1 MDTVQYKTLDEFIV
15 LHKANHINYCEIVVK
30 PNGRVEYAIPS
41 HLSKLEQIWGVPD
54 EELFDNGPI
63 RRSLYNEMPMTVSP
77 IHWLSGDLRCIVCWF
92 NGLIIPLNYT
102 ENSLR
107 TVKQLIQHRCISN
120 HCSIEVTIEKER
132 ELVCNDRDKM
142 QLLFQKREQVE
153 RKVIR
158 FLRGTY
164 YGGR

>member
-77 IHWLSGDLRCIVCWF
+77 IHWLSEDLRCIVCWF
-92 NGLIIPLNYT
+92 NGLIIKPRKPRCFSIVGKWQDIAT
-102 ENSLR
+102 E
-107 TVKQLIQHRCISN
+107 VA
-120 HCSIEVTIEKER
+120 SIR
-132 ELVCNDRDKM
+132 LV
-142 QLLFQKREQVE
+142 FV
-153 RKVIR
+153 
-158 FLRGTY
+158 
-164 YGGR
+164 